1 MTDALVKG
9 VGFLARVSHDTLDP
23 HAELAAVREAG
34 RGYVMEDGQLFLL
47 RYDDCVTALRDRRF
61 VRLSAR
67 EVPIPGLQVFMRN
80 FLGLNPPDH
89 TRLRG
94 MVARAFTTSAV
105 NTWRERV
112 EQIATELLDDMV
124 EQETVDLVTAYGREL
139 PTRVISEV
147 VGVPAEDGPRFGQ
160 WAQILVGALDNNN
173 VGDAEKGMLV
183 AKAANEFMEYTR
195 GVFATKRTAP
205 GHDVISMI
213 IDAEAADACDEPEAL
228 ATAMLLLVAGHET
241 TVELIG
247 LGTRAALQH
256 RDQWERMVADPS
268 LSRTAADEFLRYDGP
283 LTLSTWVTTEHV
295 DLGDGL
301 EIEPDTVVST
311 VFTAANRDP
320 RKFEDPDRLDI
331 GRSPNQH
338 LGFSAGIHVC
348 LGAGLARME
357 AEIAFAAM
365 AKRCPDLRL
374 AGDPVPRP
382 SFFVRGLRSLPVSTG

>member
-34 RGYVMEDGQLFLL
+34 RGYVLDDGQLFLL

-94 MVARAFTTSAV
+94 MVSRAFTTSAV
-105 NTWRERV
+105 NTWRRRV
-112 EQIATELLDDMV
+112 EQIAADLLDDMV
-124 EQETVDLVTAYGREL
+124 EQEAVDLVTAYGREL

-183 AKAANEFMEYTR
+183 ARAANEFMEYTR
-195 GVFATKRTAP
+195 GVFAAKRKAP

-213 IDAEAADACDEPEAL
+213 IDAEAADACDEPEGL

-256 RDQWERMVADPS
+256 RDQWERLVADPS

-311 VFTAANRDP
+311 VFTSANRDP
-320 RKFEDPDRLDI
+320 RKFDDPDRLDI

-357 AEIAFAAM
+357 AEIAFAAL

-374 AGDPVPRP
+374 AGEPVPRP

>member
-23 HAELAAVREAG
+23 HAELAAVRETG

-61 VRLSAR
+61 IRLSAR
-67 EVPIPGLQVFMRN
+67 DVPIPGLQVFMRN

-94 MVARAFTTSAV
+94 MVSRAFTTSAV
-105 NTWRERV
+105 NTWRQRV

-124 EQETVDLVTAYGREL
+124 EQDTVDLVTAYGREL

-195 GVFATKRTAP
+195 DVFATKRKTP

-256 RDQWERMVADPS
+256 RDQWERLVADPS

-283 LTLSTWVTTEHV
+283 LTLSTWVTTEDV

-301 EIEPDTVVST
+301 EIAPDTVVST

-357 AEIAFAAM
+357 AEIAFAAL
-365 AKRCPDLRL
+365 ARRCPDLRL
-374 AGDPVPRP
+374 AGEPVPRP
-382 SFFVRGLRSLPVSTG
+382 SFFVRGLRALPVSTG